1 MSEAYAHDVGRK
13 VCLQL
18 CSLNGYGAASDGALD
33 VLADLMKL
41 FLKESTS
48 AARSYSENAN
58 RTEIN
63 ALDIVTA
70 HTNTSHTKESH
81 ITLGNEFG

>member
-1 MSEAYAHDVGRK
+1 MNEAFANDVGRK

-33 VLADLMKL
+33 VLADLLKM

-48 AARSYSENAN
+48 TARGYAENSN

-63 ALDIVTA
+63 ALDIVC
-70 HTNTSHTKESH
+70 HTFYSRFE
-81 ITLGNEFG
+81 